1 MKLELGLVYDGTV
14 AWFIEESVGFAEIV
28 SGALEM

>member
-1 MKLELGLVYDGTV
+1 MKWELGLVYDGIV
-14 AWFIEESVGFAEIV
+14 AWFVGESVGFAEIV